1 MHSPGRKPRES
12 DAPKAQPRETT
23 MRRYPPTCAPILTA
37 LLTLTALHWA
47 AAQEPGPRFLI
58 RPDRIGTEQGF
69 CYIASMDF
77 GEDGDRETGN
87 KSGLVLYEDGKPLG
101 PARSYHADIRTK
113 GGGRYSHWTAT
124 ALYFSASDN
133 SNPRTNGRR
142 YEVASTN
149 PESTLGK
156 PPLPAARTLQH
167 TEVIA
172 GSQRAWTLRLGGTLD
187 YDTTATRFNDN
198 LKVGF
203 QPNVALTIANTGDT
217 PVRWPKL
224 IANSEKDWSTYE
236 SLLEDFTR
244 GATTDQ
250 EKALFIWQRAR
261 WNRHHELP
269 LFPDAEFH
277 DPVKMFN
284 SYGLNLCD
292 DMGFC
297 GCSLFKHAGLGKPK
311 YSLDPKVRHL
321 NGHMQCEAV
330 VDNAYQFLDIDES
343 VFYLDRECARPVSG
357 DECARDH
364 DLVRREVLYGPVFP
378 GWDASDSNA
387 ALFGADDGQTSG
399 FIRQHEMSY
408 TLRPGEQVTFRWDNV
423 GKWAAGGKDWSREPN
438 YFGNS
443 RFSYT
448 PRLGIDRLGDMEAE
462 ARELAAGTSAAG
474 KLAGATA
481 TARLEVPMR
490 TPWVICGGTVRAQFE
505 GLEAGDK
512 FALEVS
518 VDGKTFVPVWSGEG
532 TGVHEARAS
541 LDEALLPHELPAKY
555 AYRLA
560 VLLQSASERKGAN
573 LCRLQ
578 VETDVMANPLS
589 LPGLRLGENQFVYT
603 DQEERPHEVTVTQQ
617 WQESD
622 YTRPAA
628 PVAVSPA
635 AGETVRATL
644 VPFRWE
650 PVAGCRRYWL
660 QVSQREDFR
669 LPYRP
674 AYDVIVDAS
683 EWCVPYSGMFAPD
696 ATYYWRLR
704 SCDRKGVW
712 SDWTAPQTF
721 TWEGPKVPRNVRLE
735 PSPDGLVL
743 RWEPNPHG
751 TRPVAY
757 DVYASDE
764 KGFSVHKTEYTS
776 YLRGKVAANLVTRVE
791 GTELAAVTTAPTLPN
806 QNRCYWRVVAVDAN
820 GVESICSDY
829 AEAPHPSFCS
839 KPRTD
844 ARVGEVYEYVPT
856 VISSLGDCQHD
867 GKANTTGWVDG
878 EAPTFTLAEGPAW
891 LSCDAQ
897 TGRVSGTPPTAQ
909 TAKVVL
915 EARTRQGKTARQE
928 FVIGVR

>member
-1 MHSPGRKPRES
+1 MRT
-12 DAPKAQPRETT
+12 DARIGVSIVSATL
-23 MRRYPPTCAPILTA
+23 MLCAVN
-37 LLTLTALHWA
+37 WA
-47 AAQEPGPRFLI
+47 AAQQAGPRIAI
-58 RPDRIGTEQGF
+58 RPDRISHEQGF
-69 CYIASMDF
+69 CYIANMDF
-77 GEDGDRETGN
+77 GEDGDKETGN
-87 KSGLVLYEDGKPLG
+87 KSGLLLYEDGKVLG
-101 PARSYHADIRTK
+101 PPRSLHADIRTK

-133 SNPRTNGRR
+133 SDPRTNGRR
-142 YEVASTN
+142 YEVSSAN
-149 PESTLGK
+149 PDSTLGK

-167 TEVIA
+167 TEVIR
-172 GSQRAWTLRLGGTLD
+172 GSRQVYTLHLGGTLD
-187 YDTTATRFNDN
+187 YDTTATRLNDN
-198 LKVGF
+198 LKIGF
-203 QPNVALTIANTGDT
+203 QPNLSLTIANTGDT

-224 IANSEKDWSTYE
+224 VANGERDWSTYE

-250 EKALFIWQRAR
+250 ERALFIWQRAR

-292 DMGFC
+292 DMGYC

-311 YSLDPKVRHL
+311 YALDPKVRCL

-330 VDNAYQFLDIDES
+330 VNNAYQFLDIDES
-343 VFYLDRECARPVSG
+343 VFYLDRECDHPVSG

-378 GWDASDSNA
+378 GWDASDANA
-387 ALFGADDGQTSG
+387 ALFGEDDGETSG
-399 FIRQHEMSY
+399 FLRQHEMSY
-408 TLRPGEQVTFRWDNV
+408 TLRPGEEVTFRWDNV
-423 GKWAAGGKDWSREPN
+423 GKWAAGGKDWSREPH

-443 RFSYT
+443 RFRYT
-448 PRLGIDRLGDMEAE
+448 PRLGPERLPELDAEGDG
-462 ARELAAGTSAAG
+462 LTAGTSPQG

-481 TARLEVPMR
+481 TARLELPIR
-490 TPWVICGGTVRAQFE
+490 SPWVICGGTVRARFE

-518 VDGKTFVPVWSGEG
+518 VDGKRFVPVWNGEG
-532 TGVHEARAS
+532 AGVHEAEAS
-541 LDEALLPHELPAKY
+541 LDEALLPHEAPAKY

-560 VLLQSASERKGAN
+560 VRLQSASDRKGAN
-573 LCRLQ
+573 LCLLQ
-578 VETDVMANPLS
+578 VDTDVMANPLS

-603 DQEERPHEVTVTQQ
+603 DQQEGAHEVTITHQ

-622 YTRPAA
+622 YTRPQA
-628 PVAVSPA
+628 PQALSPA
-635 AGETVRATL
+635 PGETVRATL

-650 PVAGCRRYWL
+650 PVTGCGRYWL
-660 QVSQREDFR
+660 QVSRRRDFL

-674 AYDVIVDAS
+674 AYDVIVDAT

-696 ATYYWRLR
+696 VTYYWRLR

-712 SDWTAPQTF
+712 SDWSAPQTF

-735 PSPDGLVL
+735 PSADGLVL
-743 RWEPNPHG
+743 RWEPNPGG

-776 YLRGKVAANLVTRVE
+776 YLRGKVPANFVARVE
-791 GTELAAVTTAPTLPN
+791 GTEFAAITTAPTLPN
-806 QNRCYWRVVAVDAN
+806 QNRCYWRVVAVDGN
-820 GVESICSDY
+820 GVESICSDF
-829 AEAPHPSFCS
+829 AEAPHPSFFS
-839 KPRTD
+839 KPPT
-844 ARVGEVYEYVPT
+844 AVKVGEVYEYAPGV
-856 VISSLGDCQHD
+856 VSSLGDCQHD
-867 GKANTTGWVDG
+867 GKANRTGWTDG
-878 EAPTFTLAEGPAW
+878 EAPVFSLVEGPTW
-891 LSCDAQ
+891 LTCDTG
-897 TGRVSGTPPTAQ
+897 TGRLEGTAPAPQ
-909 TAKVVL
+909 TVRVVL
-915 EARTRQGKTARQE
+915 EAKTRQGRTARQE
-928 FVIGVR
+928 FVLEVK